1 MQPPTDPAIGERTR
15 PGEGNRDPTE
25 DEPEALLLEL
35 ERQHARLCEELGA
48 VEARLREF
56 RTAANVCPTCGGTGR
71 RRTRGGLYGEAQD
84 RPCVC
89 ENA

>member
-1 MQPPTDPAIGERTR
+1 MIGQPDTEPDRIALGRAEQGPA
-15 PGEGNRDPTE
+15 E

-35 ERQHARLCEELGA
+35 ERQHARLSEELAA

-56 RTAANVCPTCGGTGR
+56 RTAANVCLTCGGTGR
-71 RRTRGGLYGEAQD
+71 RRTRGGLYGETQD

-89 ENA
+89 DSA